1 MIFKTLPLLLGL
13 FFVSPCSSMAQDLLR
28 GRASYYA
35 DRFHG
40 RTMSNGKPY
49 NKDSMTCAHLTLP
62 FGTFLRVRNMQNGK
76 EVTVEVTDRGP
87 YSRFIIDLSRAAATE
102 LDFIRAGH
110 VKIEAHR
117 LYKRPSPYRLDE
129 EISINKCMLP
139 NYLPYIR
146 YGIPTPRKGKLKF
159 PFISLS
165 ASDPRCNTSSIPT
178 KNKSRYQIR
187 EKQNNI

>member
-139 NYLPYIR
+139 NYLPYMIE
-146 YGIPTPRKGKLKF
+146 KF
-159 PFISLS
+159 PIWNPDS
-165 ASDPRCNTSSIPT
+165 AERETQIPIH
-178 KNKSRYQIR
+178 QFVGIR
-187 EKQNNI
+187 PSVQHIIYPDEK

>member
-1 MIFKTLPLLLGL
+1 MMFKTLPLLIGL
-13 FFVSPCSSMAQDLLR
+13 FFVSPCSSKAQELLR

-40 RTMSNGKPY
+40 RLMSNGRPY
-49 NKDSMTCAHLTLP
+49 HKDSMTCAHLSLP

-76 EVTVEVTDRGP
+76 EVIVEVTDRGP

-102 LDFIRAGH
+102 LDFIKAGH

-139 NYLPYIR
+139 DYFPYMIE
-146 YGIPTPRKGKLKF
+146 KF
-159 PFISLS
+159 PIWYPDTEERGVQIPIHQFV
-165 ASDPRCNTSSIPT
+165 SIRP
-178 KNKSRYQIR
+178 SVQHIIYPDER
-187 EKQNNI
+187 